1 MFKIAV
7 KKVANFYKMNYRTLL
22 NYSKA
27 KDYKKEILEC
37 FSDLIVLKDVTQAE
51 LNNFRAEELECIKN
65 SIKKYLTDEIS
76 NEKLLELI
84 KDNEIIKELVKKE
97 LEVEKINYKNIFSK
111 IDLYLDK
118 MNKYFLIKEILD
130 EVEVI

>member
-7 KKVANFYKMNYRTLL
+7 KKVAEFYKMNYRTLL

-37 FSDLIVLKDVTQAE
+37 FSDLIVLKDVTQSE

-65 SIKKYLTDEIS
+65 SIKKYLTNEIS

-84 KDNEIIKELVKKE
+84 KDNEIIKELLKKE
-97 LEVEKINYKNIFSK
+97 QINYKNIFYK

-118 MNKYFLIKEILD
+118 INKYFLIKEILD
-130 EVEVI
+130 EVEE